1 VRFLNKNYKITRVI
15 SLRHGPL
22 PYEKVAEELSI
33 DLHIF
38 QWSSVG
44 VAPDPQEIATVFSL
58 MRDPQ
63 HVVLVHCGSGATRAG
78 YVIARYRILEQ
89 NWPPEKASKEMS
101 KFWHTKRNIYNTLLE
116 EEFGKH

>member
-1 VRFLNKNYKITRVI
+1 MFLSKKYRITRVI

-22 PYEKVAEELSI
+22 PYEKVAKELGI

-38 QWSSVG
+38 LWSSTRVP
-44 VAPDPQEIATVFSL
+44 PDPQEIETVFAL

-89 NWPPEKASKEMS
+89 NWPLEKVRKEMS
-101 KFWHTKRNIYNTLLE
+101 KFWHTKENVYDKLLA